1 MIAGSVPELPDNVAG
16 RVNFDDSIVEL
27 VSDQNV
33 PRLIKAGGCVNNM
46 DGERRWESR

>member
-1 MIAGSVPELPDNVAG
+1 MWTVPKRPYNVAG
-16 RVNFDDSIVEL
+16 RIDFDDSIVEL

-46 DGERRWESR
+46 DSERRWESR